1 MLHTATIT
9 NAWQT
14 LHANLHPIQNETE
27 YDITLEFMRDLMR
40 DYNVSEEPFK
50 GLWVLAAKY
59 IQTWEQ
65 KNEPWLQTPP
75 QGRDAL
81 AFLLRERNVT
91 QYQLAKAGIAHQ
103 STLSSIVRGK
113 RGISL
118 GVAKKL
124 AVYFVVPLELFL

>member
-1 MLHTATIT
+1 MLQVATIT

-14 LHANLHPIQNETE
+14 IHANLHPIQNETE
-27 YDITLEFMRDLMR
+27 YDNTLEFMRNLMR
-40 DYNVSEEPFK
+40 EYNVSEQPFK
-50 GLWVLAAKY
+50 GLWALAAQY
-59 IQTWEQ
+59 VQTWEQ

-113 RGISL
+113 RGVSL

-124 AVYFVVPLELFL
+124 AAYFAVPLELFL

>member
-1 MLHTATIT
+1 MIHTPTIT

-14 LHANLHPIQNETE
+14 IHTNLHPIKNETE
-27 YDITLEFMRDLMR
+27 YDATIEFMRDLMR
-40 DYNVSEEPFK
+40 QYNVSEEPFES
-50 GLWVLAAKY
+50 LWTLAAQY
-59 IQTWEQ
+59 VQTWEEN
-65 KNEPWLQTPP
+65 NEPWLQKPP

-81 AFLLRERNVT
+81 AFLLRQRQVT
-91 QYQLAKAGIAHQ
+91 QYQLAKAGVAHQ

-124 AVYFVVPLELFL
+124 AAYFAVPLELFL

>member
-1 MLHTATIT
+1 MLHTAIIT

-27 YDITLEFMRDLMR
+27 YDTTLEFMRDLMR
-40 DYNVSEEPFK
+40 EYNVSEEPFK
-50 GLWVLAAKY
+50 GLWVLAAQY
-59 IQTWEQ
+59 VQTWEQ

-91 QYQLAKAGIAHQ
+91 QYQLAKAGVAHQ

-124 AVYFVVPLELFL
+124 AVYFAVPLELFL